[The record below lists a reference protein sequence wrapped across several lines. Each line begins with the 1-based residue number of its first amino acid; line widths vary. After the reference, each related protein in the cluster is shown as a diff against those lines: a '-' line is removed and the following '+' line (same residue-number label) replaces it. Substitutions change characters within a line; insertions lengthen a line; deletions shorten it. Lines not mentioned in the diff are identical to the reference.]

1 MAVPVWSVGQV
12 LTADD
17 VNQWLTPFTAVKPAD
32 TSRASTTTQ
41 SADPD
46 LVLALA
52 ANASYYITGY
62 ITYFGNTQGNGDLK
76 FSFTAPAGS
85 TAQWVPLFVTTSG
98 SLTNTLNPQ
107 SPGTSNNV
115 TAGTSAAA
123 DRAVTVW
130 ANISTAGTA
139 GNWTLFWAQGT
150 SSGTATIVRANSLLV
165 AQRIG

>member
-1 MAVPVWSVGQV
+1 MAVPVWAVGQV

-17 VNQWLTPFTAVKPAD
+17 INQWMVPFTAAKPAD

-52 ANASYYITGY
+52 ANAVYYITGVFNY
-62 ITYFGNTQGNGDLK
+62 NGTTQGTADFK

-85 TAQWVPLFVTTSG
+85 TVQWSALYVNTSG
-98 SLTNTLNPQ
+98 AYAIMNPQNAGTGNNQIAGTTGTGNDRSLTM
-107 SPGTSNNV
+107 
-115 TAGTSAAA
+115 
-123 DRAVTVW
+123 W
-130 ANISTAGTA
+130 ANVSTGGTA

-150 SSGTATIVRANSLLV
+150 SNVTATILRANSLLV